1 LKFNLRS
8 LGYPVV
14 GEEDTDE
21 SAFLMVVL
29 FKTNGG
35 RSQKVYSDSTRD
47 IQAAHYKQI
56 SYRV

>member
-1 LKFNLRS
+1 MKWKKQLKFNLRS
-8 LGYPVV
+8 LGYPVA

-35 RSQKVYSDSTRD
+35 RS
-47 IQAAHYKQI
+47 
-56 SYRV
+56 